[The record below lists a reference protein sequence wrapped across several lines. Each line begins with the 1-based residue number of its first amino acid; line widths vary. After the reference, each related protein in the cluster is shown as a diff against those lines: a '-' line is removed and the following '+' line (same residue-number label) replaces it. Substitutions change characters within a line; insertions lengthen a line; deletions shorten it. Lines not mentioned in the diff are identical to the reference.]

1 MGISHD
7 FLPLVV
13 GRQGRTGPP
22 GHSSLLLPF
31 DPVHGL
37 TGYANLFAHLI
48 ISYRVRSLFLCL
60 LAYSALASS
69 VFIRDLC
76 WREGN
81 ICQTIAKN
89 FILSIILPLLF
100 V

>member
-13 GRQGRTGPP
+13 GRQGRTGPL

-48 ISYRVRSLFLCL
+48 ISLCL